1 MTNSI
6 EATRARYRPERI
18 ATLLV
23 GESAPASGEFFYF
36 GNTALAREM
45 ARAMTAAGLIS
56 SGDFPEQFKARG
68 WYLDDLVLTPVNR
81 LDKAARKKQCRD
93 AQKSLA
99 KRIEKYRP
107 RAIVSL
113 LLSIEDIVEDAAI
126 AAGSDAPRSAVPF
139 PGDGQR
145 AASERKWRASFRCFL
160 WLKFQSTAP
169 SHSRQCVGRTSIER
183 PVVMSIQRPSSL

>member
-1 MTNSI
+1 MRERPALTNSI

-68 WYLDDLVLTPVNR
+68 SVSRRPRTDAGQSAG
-81 LDKAARKKQCRD
+81 KAARKKQCRD

-126 AAGSDAPRSAVPF
+126 AAGSDAPRYAVPF
-139 PGDGQR
+139 PGNGQQAR
-145 AASERKWRASFRCFL
+145 FRKEMARLLPLLPLA
-160 WLKFQSTAP
+160 
-169 SHSRQCVGRTSIER
+169 
-183 PVVMSIQRPSSL
+183 

>member
-1 MTNSI
+1 LTNSI

-23 GESAPASGEFFYF
+23 SESAPASGEFFYF

-81 LDKAARKKQCRD
+81 LEAARKKQCRD

-126 AAGSDAPRSAVPF
+126 AAGSDAPRYAVPF
-139 PGDGQR
+139 PGNGQQAR
-145 AASERKWRASFRCFL
+145 FRKEMARLLPLLPLA
-160 WLKFQSTAP
+160 
-169 SHSRQCVGRTSIER
+169 
-183 PVVMSIQRPSSL
+183 